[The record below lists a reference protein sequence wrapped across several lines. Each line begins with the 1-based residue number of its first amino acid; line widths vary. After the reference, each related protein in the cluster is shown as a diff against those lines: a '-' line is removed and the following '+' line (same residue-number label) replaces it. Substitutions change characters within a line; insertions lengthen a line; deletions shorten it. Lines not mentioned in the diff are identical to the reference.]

1 MKVLA
6 IDTSNRPISIA
17 VLDGERVLATTTMTT
32 QRKHAA
38 YAMQIVEKLMK
49 LAKLQPSDLDRVVVA
64 DGPGSYTGLRV
75 AVTIGKVLA
84 DTLNIELVATSSL
97 LTLALNVQKEGQLV
111 MPLFDARNDI
121 LFTGLYRTS
130 AKGPEV
136 VIPDQHVAF
145 EDFVAQVKEYDES
158 IIFLGEDVEK
168 YAERLQTIFG
178 DHFKTMVGI
187 DNLPQAAKLGIY
199 GEQQTP
205 MKDID
210 SFVPKY
216 LRLTQAEA
224 DWQKLHPGEG
234 HESYVEQV

>member
-6 IDTSNRPISIA
+6 IDTSNRPLSIA
-17 VLDGERVLATTTMTT
+17 VLDDEKVLATTTITT

-49 LAKLQPSDLDRVVVA
+49 LAKLQPEDLDRIVIA

-84 DTLNIELVATSSL
+84 DTLQIELVTVSSL
-97 LTLALNVQKEGQLV
+97 LTLALNVQTNEQLV

-130 AKGPEV
+130 VNGPVEV
-136 VIPDQHVAF
+136 LPDQHVAF
-145 EDFVAQVKEYDES
+145 EDFVQQVNQFDEP
-158 IIFLGEDVEK
+158 IIFLGEDVDK
-168 YAERLQTIFG
+168 YAERLQTVFG
-178 DHFKTMVGI
+178 SRFKTMAGI

-199 GEQQTP
+199 GEQQAP
-205 MKDID
+205 VAEID
-210 SFVPKY
+210 RIVPKY

>member
-6 IDTSNRPISIA
+6 IDTSNRPLSIA
-17 VLDGERVLATTTMTT
+17 VLDGEKVLATTTMTT

-38 YAMQIVEKLMK
+38 YAMQIVENLVK
-49 LAKLQPSDLDRVVVA
+49 LAKLQPEDLDLIVVA

-84 DTLNIELVATSSL
+84 DTLQIELVSVSSL

-130 AKGPEV
+130 ANGPIE
-136 VIPDQHVAF
+136 VIPAQHVAF
-145 EDFVAQVKEYDES
+145 DDFVAQVKQYDEP
-158 IIFLGEDVEK
+158 IVFLGEDVDK
-168 YAERLQTIFG
+168 YADRLQTIFG
-178 DHFKTMVGI
+178 NHFKKMVGI
-187 DNLPQAAKLGIY
+187 DNLPQAAQLGIY
-199 GEQQTP
+199 GEKQLPLT
-205 MKDID
+205 DID
-210 SFVPKY
+210 SLVPKY